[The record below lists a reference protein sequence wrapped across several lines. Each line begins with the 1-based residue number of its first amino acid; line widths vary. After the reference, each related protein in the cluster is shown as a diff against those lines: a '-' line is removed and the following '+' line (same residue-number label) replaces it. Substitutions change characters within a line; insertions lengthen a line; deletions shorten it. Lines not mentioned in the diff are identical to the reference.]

1 MNILS
6 LITIHLPMDIMLD
19 SIVCH
24 AAVDTLCVCSDATR
38 VGRHLGYVLRSRLP
52 ACKVRECPGAG
63 EVYSGPGTQLSA
75 TGCIVLSS
83 LAPRTPAKHILLR
96 VIPRMLMDPACPR
109 L

>member
-1 MNILS
+1 MESHRVNILS
-6 LITIHLPMDIMLD
+6 LFTIHLPMDIMLD

-63 EVYSGPGTQLSA
+63 EVYSGPGTQ
-75 TGCIVLSS
+75 SS
-83 LAPRTPAKHILLR
+83 LERGAQYSPALPPGPLPITSYC
-96 VIPRMLMDPACPR
+96 VAFPEC
-109 L
+109 